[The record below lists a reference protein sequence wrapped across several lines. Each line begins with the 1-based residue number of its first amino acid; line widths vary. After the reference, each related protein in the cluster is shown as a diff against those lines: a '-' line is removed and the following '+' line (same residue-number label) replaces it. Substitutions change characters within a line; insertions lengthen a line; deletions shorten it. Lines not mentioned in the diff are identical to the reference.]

1 MRSRLA
7 VLLIGTAVVVL
18 ALACAGSAQAL
29 ILQTQTFQ
37 LSGANDK
44 DRLEVHC
51 PGKSL
56 PYSGG
61 MTTDPLGVD
70 GEGVYPHSYERL
82 GVQHGWHVTP
92 VFFDPSPLRS
102 TSSRSVTLQVV
113 CGPRLGPVSP
123 PHTTV

>member
-7 VLLIGTAVVVL
+7 LLLIGASVIALSL
-18 ALACAGSAQAL
+18 AFAGSAQAL
-29 ILQTQTFQ
+29 ILQSQTYQ

-61 MTTDPLGVD
+61 MTTDPVGAD
-70 GEGVYPHSYERL
+70 GEGIYPHSYERL

-92 VFFDPSPLRS
+92 VLFDPSPLKS
-102 TSSRSVTLQVV
+102 SSSRSVTLQVV
-113 CGPRLGPVSP
+113 CGP
-123 PHTTV
+123 